1 MSPFE
6 ADSNR
11 LQALFQA
18 GHYVELEALAQT
30 FLARQPQAGEIWYL
44 LGQTYLAQERLQ
56 AARQALE
63 RASMLLS
70 DQAPVWSV
78 LAACQNALGE
88 RQEAARCFE
97 RSLALDSSHAEIWA
111 HAGRNALELG
121 RHTEAERY
129 CGRALALQPGMA
141 EAQYNL
147 AHAFKAQGRMDE
159 SLGAFRRVRELA
171 PAVAE
176 AHNAVALGLLELG
189 QAEEALA
196 ACRRALEL
204 KPGLIDAMV
213 NLGSVLSALRWYE
226 DAAMAYQDALAQN
239 PDLAEAHSNLGNVLW
254 ELGRPEAAIA
264 AYRRALQLKPDF
276 AEASLNLGNALND
289 LDDLNEALA
298 AYQQALELRPGFV
311 EARYGLGRVLERM
324 KRFDEAIAV
333 FRANAEQA
341 SASAEAYLRLG
352 GVLQAAERHDD
363 AIAAYTHAV
372 ELNPRFVEAYRKLGG
387 CFTRLG
393 RLDEAVAVY
402 RKGLQL
408 GGEDPGLHSD
418 LLFVLNY
425 SGASSLEAMLTEA
438 RTYGERVAIK
448 AAPAP
453 AHGNTPEPS
462 RRLRIGFVSGDFGD
476 HPVGY
481 FIEHVVANIDSKD
494 LELFAYETY
503 KRKGALNERLHRFI
517 PRWRDAAP
525 GRLPDAALVQL
536 IREDGIDI
544 LIDLAGHTAHN
555 RLPVFAWKP
564 APVQVTWLGYFA
576 TTGLVAMDY
585 ILADRWVLP
594 SKEEKRFIE
603 RPWHLPDSYYC
614 FTPPNV
620 WVDVGTLPTLKNGH
634 ITFGCFNNLAKVN
647 DRVIACWARVL
658 ESTPGSRLFLKTKA
672 LGDVSVAAGYRERF
686 ARHGI
691 DTERLH
697 LEGASPRD
705 EYLAA
710 YNAVDIALDPFPFPG
725 GTTSVEGLWM
735 GVPVLTLEGDCFIGH
750 QGETILHSVG
760 LQHWI
765 AADEDEYVAKAME
778 FSRDHF
784 SLTALRAGLRGRLLA
799 SPLCDAPRFARNL
812 ENALRGMWQKWCE
825 QQASAKAVD

>member
-6 ADSNR
+6 ADIDR
-11 LQALFQA
+11 LQALFHA
-18 GHYVELEALAQT
+18 GRHGELEALAQA
-30 FLARQPQAGEIWYL
+30 FLARYPRAGEVWYL
-44 LGQTYLAQERLQ
+44 LGQTSLAQGRLQ

-63 RASMLLS
+63 RASMLLPE
-70 DQAPVWSV
+70 QAPVWSV
-78 LAACQNALGE
+78 LAVCQNALGA

-97 RSLALDSSHAEIWA
+97 RSFALDPSHAEIWA

-121 RHTEAERY
+121 QHKEAERY
-129 CGRALALQPGMA
+129 CRRALELQPDMA

-147 AHAFKAQGRMDE
+147 AHAFKAQGRVDE

-189 QAEEALA
+189 RAEEALA
-196 ACRRALEL
+196 ACRCALEL

-213 NLGSVLSALRWYE
+213 NLGSALSALSCYE

-239 PDLAEAHSNLGNVLW
+239 PDLAEAHSNLGNALW
-254 ELGRPEAAIA
+254 ELGRPEAALA

-276 AEASLNLGNALND
+276 AEASLNLGNALSD
-289 LDDLNEALA
+289 LDELDEALA
-298 AYQQALELRPGFV
+298 AYRRALELRPGFV
-311 EARYGLGRVLERM
+311 EARYGLGQVLERM

-333 FRANAEQA
+333 IRTNVEQA
-341 SASAEAYLRLG
+341 PASAEAYLRLG

-363 AIAAYTHAV
+363 AIAAYTHAI
-372 ELNPRFVEAYRKLGG
+372 ELNPRFVEAYRKLGS

-393 RLDEAVAVY
+393 RLDEAIAVY

-418 LLFVLNY
+418 LLFALNY
-425 SGASSLEAMLTEA
+425 SGAGSLEVTLAEA
-438 RTYGERVAIK
+438 RIYGERVAAK

-453 AHGNTPEPS
+453 ANGNAPVPS
-462 RRLRIGFVSGDFGD
+462 RRLRIGLVSGDFGD

-481 FIEHVVANIDSKD
+481 FIEHVVANIDSKN

-503 KRKGALNERLHRFI
+503 KRKGALNERLHRVI
-517 PRWRDAAP
+517 PHWRDAAP
-525 GRLPDAALVQL
+525 GRLPDAALVRL

-585 ILADRWVLP
+585 ILADRRVLP

-620 WVDVGTLPTLKNGH
+620 RVDVGALPMLKNDH

-691 DTERLH
+691 EPERLH

-710 YNAVDIALDPFPFPG
+710 YNTVDIALDPFPFPG

-765 AADEDEYVAKAME
+765 AADEDEYVAKATE

-784 SLTALRAGLRGRLLA
+784 SLTALRAGLRERLLA
-799 SPLCDAPRFARNL
+799 SPLCDAPRFASNL
-812 ENALRGMWQKWCE
+812 EKALRGMWQKWCE